1 MAADDSTSPLKARS
15 WALEQQQGRHNYLM
29 HNELYDHPAPR
40 NAWDT
45 KKHRLAGASAICEAL
60 KQETLAI
67 DEIEKAHP
75 TLAE

>member
-40 NAWDT
+40 NA
-45 KKHRLAGASAICEAL
+45 AS
-60 KQETLAI
+60 
-67 DEIEKAHP
+67 
-75 TLAE
+75 